1 MKGEQDNPEESRGEE
16 SRGTH
21 TSSRIIQRD
30 THFIT
35 GIKARVALII
45 PDPGFSKPHRA
56 LSVSMVCVLLSYDPN
71 ALRAGIGQTDEKLNI
86 VLA

>member
-1 MKGEQDNPEESRGEE
+1 
-16 SRGTH
+16 
-21 TSSRIIQRD
+21 
-30 THFIT
+30 
-35 GIKARVALII
+35 LII